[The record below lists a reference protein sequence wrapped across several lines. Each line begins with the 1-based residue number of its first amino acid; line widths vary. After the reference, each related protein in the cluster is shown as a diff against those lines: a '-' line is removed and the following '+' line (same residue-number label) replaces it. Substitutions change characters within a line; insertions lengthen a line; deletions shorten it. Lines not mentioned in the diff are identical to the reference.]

1 MSEHAS
7 KPSSLSLMRLGLPAL
22 PLAFVALP
30 LYMYWP
36 HHVATQ
42 FGVSL
47 ALLGGLLFVA
57 RLFDALIDP
66 ALGHVIDRLLS
77 HSALRLLKR
86 SLLAATLLAACFVC
100 LFFPQWL
107 LGRALSL
114 DALLLLLAVLL
125 VVGYSCLSFLHIA
138 LQSWGARLGGDA
150 VQRSR
155 LVAWREGLGLLG
167 VITASVIPGWLG
179 LHVLVSVMVLLMG
192 LALWAWWEAP
202 RPEPSPQLQLGWRG
216 LLQPWHHTG
225 FKRLLGVFLANGIAS
240 AIPATLMLFFVQ
252 DRLQLPPETQVQF
265 LGAYFLAAALSFPV
279 WLRGIARWGL
289 PHTWLLGMGLAVL
302 VFVWTLALGPGDA
315 WAFTVICLLSGLALG
330 ADLIVPSAMLNGLLQ
345 QHDQD
350 PSHSGAFYGWW
361 QVATKL
367 NLALAAGFALPLLG
381 WLGYAPGSQ
390 DAPALLALS
399 WTYGL
404 LPCMLKIIAMWL
416 LLRTTTASL
425 KEHP

>member
-1 MSEHAS
+1 MSDPAAT
-7 KPSSLSLMRLGLPAL
+7 PSGLSLMRLGLPAL

-42 FGVSL
+42 FGISL

-66 ALGHVIDRLLS
+66 ALGYAVDRLLS
-77 HSALRLLKR
+77 HSALRLLR
-86 SLLAATLLAACFVC
+86 RCLLAASLMAASFVF

-107 LGRALSL
+107 LGRTLTL

-125 VVGYSCLSFLHIA
+125 VVCYSCFSFLNIA
-138 LQSWGARLGGDA
+138 LQSWGARLGGDTLA
-150 VQRSR
+150 RSR

-167 VITASVIPGWLG
+167 VVTASVIPSWLG
-179 LHVLVSVMVLLMG
+179 LHVLVSVMVLLMA

-202 RPEPSPQLQLGWRG
+202 RPMPSLEGAAGWRL
-216 LLQPWHHTG
+216 LLQPWGHAG
-225 FKRLLGVFLANGIAS
+225 FKRLLLVFLANGIAS
-240 AIPATLMLFFVQ
+240 AIPATLILFFVQ
-252 DRLQLPPETQVQF
+252 DRLQLPSETQMQF
-265 LGAYFLAAALSFPV
+265 LGVYFVAAAVSFPL
-279 WLRGIARWGL
+279 WLRLIARWGL
-289 PHTWLLGMGLAVL
+289 QHSWLVGMGLAVV

-315 WAFTVICLLSGLALG
+315 GAFTLICLVSGLALG
-330 ADLIVPSAMLNGLLQ
+330 ADLIVPTAMLNGLLL
-345 QHDQD
+345 QHNADQG
-350 PSHSGAFYGWW
+350 HSGAFYGWW

-367 NLALAAGFALPLLG
+367 NLAVAAGLALPLLG
-381 WLGYAPGSQ
+381 WLGYAPGAQ

-404 LPCMLKIIAMWL
+404 LPCMLKIVAMWL
-416 LLRTTTASL
+416 LLKTSL
-425 KEHP
+425 EPIKEHP

>member
-1 MSEHAS
+1 MNHQGLGTLA
-7 KPSSLSLMRLGLPAL
+7 LLRLGLPAL

-42 FGVSL
+42 FGIPL

-66 ALGHVIDRLLS
+66 ALGYAVDRMLS
-77 HSALRLLKR
+77 HGALRLLKR
-86 SLLAATLLAACFVC
+86 SLLAATLMAVSFVF
-100 LFFPQWL
+100 LFFPQWV
-107 LGRALSL
+107 LGRALTL

-125 VVGYSCLSFLHIA
+125 VVCYVCFSFLNIA
-138 LQSWGARLGGDA
+138 LQSWGARMGGDT

-167 VITASVIPGWLG
+167 VVVASVIPSWLG
-179 LHVLVSVMVLLMG
+179 LDVMVSVMVLLTA

-202 RPEPSPQLQLGWRG
+202 RPAPSTDAASGWR
-216 LLQPWHHTG
+216 LLLEPWQHAG
-225 FKRLLGVFLANGIAS
+225 FKRLLGVFVFNGIAS

-252 DRLQLPPETQVQF
+252 DRLQLPPETQMQF

-279 WLRGIARWGL
+279 WLRLIAAWGL
-289 PHTWLLGMGLAVL
+289 SRTWLLGMGLAVL
-302 VFVWTLALGPGDA
+302 VFVWTLALGAGDA
-315 WAFTVICLLSGLALG
+315 GAFTLICVLSGLALG
-330 ADLIVPSAMLNGLLQ
+330 ADLIVPSALLNGLLQ
-345 QHDQD
+345 THDAN
-350 PSHSGAFYGWW
+350 SGHSGAFYGWW

-367 NLALAAGFALPLLG
+367 NLALAAGLALPLLG
-381 WLGYAPGSQ
+381 WLGYAPGAQ

-404 LPCMLKIIAMWL
+404 LPCILKIIAMLL
-416 LLRTTTASL
+416 LLRIPSEPL